1 MYIDKRSTIFT
12 STVSLFDPSCT
23 LLKSTLSFKVLV
35 IVDKGGRN
43 RDFSQLG
50 GELRGTA
57 NAKSSLVKETR

>member
-1 MYIDKRSTIFT
+1 M
-12 STVSLFDPSCT
+12 
-23 LLKSTLSFKVLV
+23 

-57 NAKSSLVKETR
+57 NVNRLWLKIHGIECSVSILRNAERKRNANELSSLCDIN